1 MQNTPAVLAVD
12 LGGTNMRSAFVSE
25 SGEVL
30 ARSSVPTQAPRG
42 PEVAMDRLATALSRL
57 REAVAGT
64 EAVALGLALAGPLDP
79 RTGTLHH
86 PPNLPG
92 WHEFSAQAY
101 LAERVGLP
109 IRSHNDATLAA
120 LGEHAYGAGRG
131 TRNLVFVAWGTGV
144 GGGLVLDGRLYDG
157 ARGFAAEI
165 GHLVLDPQGRECSCG
180 SRGCLETYVA
190 GPAMAR
196 TAQERLRA
204 GEPSLVRG
212 MVRGRIERVRA
223 ETVAEAERQGD
234 ALARSV
240 LEEAGAAMGI
250 GVASLR
256 HLLDPDVVVIGGGV
270 SSMLHVLYPA
280 LVRSASA
287 YAMGADKAACPVTTT
302 VLGDDAGL
310 LGAAVLAWQA
320 VEA

>member
-1 MQNTPAVLAVD
+1 MQKTPTVLAVD
-12 LGGTNMRSAFVSE
+12 LGGTNMRSALVSA

-30 ARSSVPTQAPRG
+30 ARSSVPTEATKG
-42 PEVAMDRLATALSRL
+42 PEAAMDRLATALSQL
-57 REAVAGT
+57 REAVPDA
-64 EAVALGLALAGPLDP
+64 EAVALGMALAGPLDP

-92 WHEFSAQAY
+92 WDGFSAQTY
-101 LAERVGLP
+101 LAERVGVP

-120 LGEHAYGAGRG
+120 LGEHAYGVGRG
-131 TRNLVFVAWGTGV
+131 KSSLVFVAWGTGV
-144 GGGLVLDGRLYDG
+144 GGGLVLNGQLYDG

-204 GEPSLVRG
+204 GEPSLLSG
-212 MVRGRIERVRA
+212 MVGGRVDHVRA

-234 ALARSV
+234 ELARSV
-240 LEEAGAAMGI
+240 LETAGAAMGI

-280 LVRSASA
+280 LMRSANA
-287 YAMGADKAACPVTTT
+287 YAMGSDRATCPVTTT
-302 VLGDDAGL
+302 ALGDDAGL
-310 LGAAVLAWQA
+310 LGAAVVAWQA
-320 VEA
+320 VRP